1 MRRRIVFCAALMA
14 AAATPAAAQQCTL
27 EYQRADN
34 MWAAQGRPDGALGTE
49 TLMLQ
54 PGETKVFTTDWK
66 YEKQRNDGTN
76 YYGSHLRTARNTG
89 KRPIRLAVRSSE
101 IRSGAQI
108 AAEDRGPRT
117 LNPGAT
123 LSTKAD
129 LMEVSCP
136 AADKKAAVPPPSG
149 LSARQT
155 SPTEIVLTWEK
166 VPDAREYRVYV
177 APPPAAHMAGRP
189 GVVGSSGNR
198 YVITLPKNVAPS
210 TVYRASIEAVGA
222 DGAASNRVDFNPVS
236 VRLAAS
242 PAGGTGNAPST
253 PAPAG
258 LAGKTCPP
266 GQFITGFGGS
276 GALIC
281 GRP

>member
-1 MRRRIVFCAALMA
+1 MNRTTILCTAFMA
-14 AAATPAAAQQCTL
+14 AAAAPAAAQQCSF

-34 MWAAQGRPDGALGTE
+34 MWAAQGRPDGTLGKE
-49 TLMLQ
+49 TLTLQ

-66 YEKQRNDGTN
+66 YEKQRNDGAN
-76 YYGSHLRTARNTG
+76 YYGSHLRIARNTG
-89 KRPIRLAVRSSE
+89 KRPIRFAL
-101 IRSGAQI
+101 RSGEARSAAQV
-108 AAEDRGPRT
+108 AADRGTRT

-166 VPDAREYRVYV
+166 VPNAREYRVYV
-177 APPPAAHMAGRP
+177 APPAAPHMAGRP
-189 GVVGSSGNR
+189 GLVGSSGDR
-198 YVITLPKNVAPS
+198 YVITLPKNVAPF
-210 TVYRASIEAVGA
+210 TEYRASIEAVGA
-222 DGAASNRVDFNPVS
+222 DGAASKRVDFNPVS
-236 VRLAAS
+236 VQLAAS
-242 PAGGTGNAPST
+242 PAGGAGTAPST
-253 PAPAG
+253 PATAG

-266 GQFITGFGGS
+266 GQFVTGFGSS